1 MKFVFK
7 FDKLKKKRCDIKKIK
22 IRDMKHSKKK
32 ITLSMQSKSKR
43 VFLSVKNNKLVCHYT
58 T

>member
-22 IRDMKHSKKK
+22 IRDMKHSKK
-32 ITLSMQSKSKR
+32 
-43 VFLSVKNNKLVCHYT
+43 NHLVYAKQKQESFFVGKKQ
-58 T
+58 